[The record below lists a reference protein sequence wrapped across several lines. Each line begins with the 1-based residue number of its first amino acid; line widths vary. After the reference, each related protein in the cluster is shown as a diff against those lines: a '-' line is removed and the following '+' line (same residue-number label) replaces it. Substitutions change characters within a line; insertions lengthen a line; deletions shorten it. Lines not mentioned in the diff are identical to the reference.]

1 MFKKTVY
8 SILAAGVLLSAQGV
22 SAMEKHSA
30 AEFTAAPLGAEE
42 LREKASPK
50 GRPAYESTPAAVIT
64 AIPLGA
70 EELREAASPSKWRGM
85 QTERSSPSRL

>member
-22 SAMEKHSA
+22 SAMEKHSTDK
-30 AEFTAAPLGAEE
+30 F
-42 LREKASPK
+42 
-50 GRPAYESTPAAVIT
+50 I

-70 EELREAASPSKWRGM
+70 EEPRDMAAPKGRPADESTAAAVITAVPLSAGKEKVREA
-85 QTERSSPSRL
+85 TSRYTPYDQLDNSGL